1 VPPQTAPPVVGT
13 GLSDETVRAAKNLD
27 KVIAT
32 LVDNFSEGS
41 DYFKVLVNVFQ
52 SVLLTPDNDHLRT
65 FFMIG
70 APLPPS
76 LPPPPPFLTWHS
88 PSNVS
93 LLGGGFSPGQGVHVQ
108 SHSQCQ
114 PVRRRPSP
122 PPSLSALTRLRE
134 MYFTDDGFAMGL
146 SYCLAILK
154 QTNKALSLH
163 WFDTVNDKYKK
174 DLAAHQEQQA
184 ARALKEKKKAENSKR
199 KSSFMGGVFSS
210 KKPVQEEDEEDQ
222 HQDFEEVHSLQLTA
236 KRLEAMRREN
246 DQLFYSMSG
255 AAIFFK
261 RTDVD
266 I

>member
-1 VPPQTAPPVVGT
+1 MLVPAMC
-13 GLSDETVRAAKNLD
+13 LSWVEASLQAKESMY
-27 KVIAT
+27 KAT
-32 LVDNFSEGS
+32 
-41 DYFKVLVNVFQ
+41 
-52 SVLLTPDNDHLRT
+52 R
-65 FFMIG
+65 
-70 APLPPS
+70 
-76 LPPPPPFLTWHS
+76 
-88 PSNVS
+88 NVS
-93 LLGGGFSPGQGVHVQ
+93 
-108 SHSQCQ
+108 
-114 PVRRRPSP
+114 R
-122 PPSLSALTRLRE
+122 SALLCLLLLSPHPLSLRE

-163 WFDTVNDKYKK
+163 WFDTVTGKYKK
-174 DLAAHQEQQA
+174 DLSAHQEQQA
-184 ARALKEKKKAENSKR
+184 ARALKEKKKAERESSKR

-210 KKPVQEEDEEDQ
+210 SKKAAVEDDEEDQ